1 MEEIVNKWTAELES
15 ATKEFSRQA
24 QEVAAW
30 DSVLRKGGDEISRL
44 MAQLQAAEER
54 QTSIEQTLDY
64 VEQQQTDLESLL
76 DGYEAQVNLLLEGA
90 AAAEQ
95 GGILAHSQYGG
106 SSQGQ
111 GGQAGG
117 DHQSIPT
124 SPPRKM
130 EMGAADAER
139 ERAFATAEMLNS
151 QLDELSRNLSA
162 MIVDV
167 NQLSSSSSQQ
177 QQQRRAA
184 AVAGRDP
191 TPSLLNSGAAMQQ
204 QQAHTE
210 DAVAQIVAI
219 LNAHLGSLK
228 WIDEAASKL
237 REKVEKLRRG
247 QVANHSNSNA
257 GNGAF
262 SASTPAASNR
272 AGSVL
277 SASASGLNLR
287 DSIGPDEMGSY
298 GRAGSRA
305 PSVGLHSSERK
316 PSAGYGGGNFRASTP
331 GRSAGAGWS
340 EASVQFGGGSSL
352 GRSRGYGL

>member
-15 ATKEFSRQA
+15 ATREFGRQA

-95 GGILAHSQYGG
+95 GGILAHSHIGG
-106 SSQGQ
+106 PGQGQ

-117 DHQSIPT
+117 EHQTAPT
-124 SPPRKM
+124 TPPRKM

-139 ERAFATAEMLNS
+139 ERAFATAESLNS

-184 AVAGRDP
+184 AAGRDP
-191 TPSLLNSGAAMQQ
+191 TPSLLNSGAALQQ

-247 QVANHSNSNA
+247 QLAN
-257 GNGAF
+257 
-262 SASTPAASNR
+262 SAAPGSSSSSTAAPNR
-272 AGSVL
+272 GGSVL
-277 SASASGLNLR
+277 SASAAGISLR
-287 DSIGPDEMGSY
+287 DSVGPDEGGSY
-298 GRAGSRA
+298 GRGGSRA
-305 PSVGLHSSERK
+305 PSVGLLSSSAERK
-316 PSAGYGGGNFRASTP
+316 PSVGYGGSYRASTP

-340 EASVQFGGGSSL
+340 EASVNYGGGSSL